1 MTDDV
6 VLEIKDLRV
15 SYILDEGT
23 LKAVDG
29 ISLTIG
35 RNRTLGIVGESG
47 CGKSA
52 TTQAVMRIVPK
63 PGKIEGQMLFHVDG
77 QIIDIAA
84 LDASGREM
92 RDLRWREIAMIFQE
106 PMAALSPV
114 HTIGDQI
121 TEVILL
127 HEGGTPSAARTR
139 SIELLRRVGIASP
152 EQRVDEYPHQ
162 LSGGMRQRAM
172 IAMALALKPRLLIA
186 DEPTTALDVTIQA
199 QILRLMK
206 ELQAEMGMS
215 IMFITHNLGVVANM
229 ADDVAVMYLGHVVE
243 YGSARQIFH
252 SPQHPYTQAL
262 MQSMP
267 KIGRKSPERLD
278 AVSGSVPIPI
288 NLRDECPFASRCPK
302 FIPGRCDQ
310 GVPKLT
316 QTEPGH
322 QVRCVLYE

>member
-1 MTDDV
+1 MTDDIL
-6 VLEIKDLRV
+6 LEIKDLRV
-15 SYILDEGT
+15 FYPLDEGT

-29 ISLTIG
+29 VSLTIG

-52 TTQAVMRIVPK
+52 TAQAVMRIVPK
-63 PGKIEGQMLFHVDG
+63 PGVVEGQMLLHSDSEVVDL
-77 QIIDIAA
+77 AA
-84 LDASGREM
+84 LDPAGSTM
-92 RDLRWREIAMIFQE
+92 RDLRWREVAMIFQE

-121 TEVILL
+121 IEVILL
-127 HEGGTPSAARTR
+127 HQGGSKAAARAQAV
-139 SIELLRRVGIASP
+139 ELLRHVGIASP
-152 EQRVDEYPHQ
+152 EQRVDEYPYQ

-206 ELQAEMGMS
+206 QLQAEMGMS
-215 IMFITHNLGVVANM
+215 ILFITHNLGVVANM
-229 ADDVAVMYLGHVVE
+229 ADDVAVMYLGRVVE
-243 YGSARQIFH
+243 YGSVRQIFH
-252 SPQHPYTQAL
+252 TPQHPYTQAL
-262 MQSMP
+262 MKSMP
-267 KIGRKSPERLD
+267 RIGRKSRDKLD
-278 AVSGSVPIPI
+278 AISGSVPVPI
-288 NLRDECPFASRCPK
+288 NLPAICPFANRCPK
-302 FIPGRCDQ
+302 FIPGRCDA

-316 QTEPGH
+316 QTEAGH